1 MSLLREVMV
10 TSLKFFYGFTSSY
23 GLAIIFLTMAIRLLL
38 YPLFA
43 SQTKTAAVMKE
54 LQPKLAEL
62 QAKYK
67 SKPEEYQKK
76 MMELYKEHKIN
87 PLGGC
92 LPMLIQL
99 PFLWALFQVLGTFQF
114 GQEKFL
120 GLWILNKPDS
130 FYILPILAGVTTYI
144 QMAMTTTDPSQRA
157 MTMIMPIFIAW
168 MSLKFAAGLTI
179 YWVVSN
185 IFSIGQQYIT
195 NRQLAARQEGGKA
208 K

>member
-23 GLAIIFLTMAIRLLL
+23 GLAIILLTVAIRLLL

-43 SQTKTAAVMKE
+43 SQTKTAAAMKE

-130 FYILPILAGVTTYI
+130 FYILPILAGATTYI

-157 MTMIMPIFIAW
+157 MTLIMPIFIAW

>member
-10 TSLKFFYGFTSSY
+10 ASLKFFYQFTGSY
-23 GLAIIFLTMAIRLLL
+23 GWAIILLTVAIRLIL

-43 SQTKTAAVMKE
+43 TQTKTAAVMKE

-92 LPMLIQL
+92 LPALIQL
-99 PFLWALFQVLGTFQF
+99 PFLWALFQVLGSFQF
-114 GQEKFL
+114 GQERFL
-120 GLWILNKPDS
+120 GLWILTKPDPY
-130 FYILPILAGVTTYI
+130 YILPILAALTTYI

-157 MTMIMPIFIAW
+157 MTMIMPIFIGW
-168 MSLKFAAGLTI
+168 MSIKFASGLAI

-195 NRQLAARQEGGKA
+195 NRQMAVRQEGGKA